1 MAAPRLSPARKL
13 LIAVVAVYAA
23 VAVLA
28 VWLGPSLRFAA
39 SRLPSYF
46 GGSIAVPEHSAWE
59 DEAATLIDEN
69 RELERAQGLL
79 ERAWAVEPN
88 ASIQFLLGEVERAQG
103 RLAEALAHYRAS
115 IDLDPART
123 EPYLRS
129 AELLHN
135 AGDAAATARILEE
148 GITALERAV
157 LLQAPVPDGTVR
169 DVFNAKAREAHEE
182 LASGLAALRDAASLS
197 RTPPKY

>member
-1 MAAPRLSPARKL
+1 MAAPRLSPDRRL

-28 VWLGPSLRFAA
+28 VWLGPSLRFSA
-39 SRLPSYF
+39 SRLPGYF

-59 DEAATLIDEN
+59 DEAATLIDDN
-69 RELERAQGLL
+69 RDLERAKDLL

-88 ASIQFLLGEVERAQG
+88 ASIQFLLGEVERAHG
-103 RLAEALAHYRAS
+103 RPAEALAHYRAS

-148 GITALERAV
+148 GVTALERAV
-157 LLQAPVPDGTVR
+157 LLQVPVPDATVR
-169 DVFNAKAREAHEE
+169 DVFNEKARDVHEE
-182 LASGLAALRDAASLS
+182 LVSGLAALREAASS
-197 RTPPKY
+197 THTPPTH